1 MPKSIALVKQQNE
14 GKAHKKA
21 KTEQPAVSSAA
32 AVSSH
37 LGNAAVQRLLA
48 QRSGGD
54 GAFDLD
60 DATADRINHARSG
73 GQALDGAVQTQMSQS
88 MGTDFSGV
96 RVHTGGEAHELNE
109 QLSAKAFT
117 TGKDIF
123 FREGEYNPK
132 SSSGQ
137 ELIAHELTHVVQ
149 QGSGAVG
156 GGGGAMR
163 VNAPGDRFE
172 QEADSVAKTVS
183 NPSGA
188 PAVQR
193 QAPAEE
199 EVQAKRLQR
208 QEEDE
213 VQAKHLQRQEEDEV
227 QAKHLQRQEE
237 DDQVQAKALQRQEED
252 EVQKAEMPEEEEA
265 VQKAEMPEEEPAAA

>member
-1 MPKSIALVKQQNE
+1 MKEQIQ
-14 GKAHKKA
+14 KKA
-21 KTEQPAVSSAA
+21 SQKPVRPKTVVQKKQSDAPLAA
-32 AVSSH
+32 LQNH

-48 QRSGGD
+48 QRSSQSD

-60 DATADRINHARSG
+60 DATAGRINAARSG

-88 MGTDFSGV
+88 MGADFSGV
-96 RVHTGGEAHELNE
+96 RVHTGSEAHQLNE

-117 TGKDIF
+117 TGQDIF
-123 FREGEYNPK
+123 FREGEYNPG
-132 SSSGQ
+132 SSGGQ

-156 GGGGAMR
+156 GGGNAMR

-172 QEADSVAKTVS
+172 QEADSVAKNVA
-183 NPSGA
+183 PAGGA

-193 QAPAEE
+193 QAPEEEVQTKRLQRAEMPEE

-208 QEEDE
+208 QEMEEEE
-213 VQAKHLQRQEEDEV
+213 VQT
-227 QAKHLQRQEE
+227 
-237 DDQVQAKALQRQEED
+237 KALQRQEE
-252 EVQKAEMPEEEEA
+252 EEAVQMQEEEEEPVQMQELPEEEA
-265 VQKAEMPEEEPAAA
+265 VPA

>member
-1 MPKSIALVKQQNE
+1 MKEQIQKKVSEKAVRPKAVVQKKHSDMPLTALQN
-14 GKAHKKA
+14 
-21 KTEQPAVSSAA
+21 
-32 AVSSH
+32 H
-37 LGNAAVQRLLA
+37 LGNSAIQRLLA
-48 QRSGGD
+48 QRSGD

-60 DATADRINHARSG
+60 DATASRINAARGG

-96 RVHTGGEAHELNE
+96 RVHTGSEAHQLNE

-117 TGKDIF
+117 TGSDIF
-123 FREGEYNPK
+123 FRDGAYSP
-132 SSSGQ
+132 SSSGGQ

-156 GGGGAMR
+156 GSGGAMR

-172 QEADSVAKTVS
+172 QEADSVAKNVA
-183 NPSGA
+183 PAGGA

-193 QAPAEE
+193 QAPEEEVQTKRLQRAEMPEE

-208 QEEDE
+208 QEVEEEE
-213 VQAKHLQRQEEDEV
+213 VQT
-227 QAKHLQRQEE
+227 
-237 DDQVQAKALQRQEED
+237 KALQRQEEEEAVQMQEED
-252 EVQKAEMPEEEEA
+252 EELVQMQEMPEEEA
-265 VQKAEMPEEEPAAA
+265 VPA